1 MTTAEAL
8 FGPDGAPARGL
19 VVAKAPVSGQ
29 VKTRLGADVG
39 LDVAARLAAAAL
51 LDTLDAF
58 EVAFG
63 PGHRHVAMT
72 GDLAAA
78 AQGEEIRD
86 RLASW
91 TVHEQRGDGLG
102 ERLANAHAD
111 VAATGPGPVVQVG
124 MDTPQV
130 TARLLEDV
138 VTRLA
143 GSGPPCWGRPRTVAG
158 GCWRWPTA
166 RGLRCWS
173 SVPMSTER
181 TCRGDRAA
189 RWWRPGSRSP
199 TPPVLCDVDTVVE
212 ADRGRRR
219 RPDHALRPTLAR
231 GHAVASPHLRW

>member
-19 VVAKAPVSGQ
+19 VVAKAPVAGQ

-39 LDVAARLAAAAL
+39 LEVAARLAAAAL

-63 PGHRHVAMT
+63 PGQRHVALT

-78 AQGEEIRD
+78 EQGAEIRD

-91 TVHEQRGDGLG
+91 TVHEQRGAGLG

-130 TARLLEDV
+130 TPALVEDV
-138 VTRLA
+138 VARLGHHSA
-143 GSGPPCWGRPRTVAG
+143 VLGPAEDGGWWVLALADGTQGEVLVDVAMSTG
-158 GCWRWPTA
+158 TTCLQTERA
-166 RGLRCWS
+166 LVASGLR
-173 SVPMSTER
+173 VAH
-181 TCRGDRAA
+181 AA
-189 RWWRPGSRSP
+189 
-199 TPPVLCDVDTVVE
+199 VLCDVDTVVE
-212 ADRGRRR
+212 A
-219 RPDHALRPTLAR
+219 T
-231 GHAVASPHLRW
+231 AVAADAPATRFARLWRASVR

>member
-19 VVAKAPVSGQ
+19 VVAKAPVSGR

-58 EVAFG
+58 ETAFG

-78 AQGEEIRD
+78 EQGEEIRD
-86 RLASW
+86 RLAAW
-91 TVHEQRGDGLG
+91 VVHEQRGEGLG

-130 TARLLEDV
+130 TPALLEDV
-138 VTRLA
+138 VRRLRHRPA
-143 GSGPPCWGRPRTVAG
+143 VLGPAEDG
-158 GCWRWPTA
+158 GWWVLALTDGA
-166 RGLRCWS
+166 RGGLLAD
-173 SVPMSTER
+173 VPMSTDKTCLETER
-181 TCRGDRAA
+181 ALVEAGLPVAHAA
-189 RWWRPGSRSP
+189 
-199 TPPVLCDVDTVVE
+199 VLCDVDTVVE
-212 ADRGRRR
+212 AI
-219 RPDHALRPTLAR
+219 
-231 GHAVASPHLRW
+231 AVAADAPTTRFARLWRAEGPR

>member
-1 MTTAEAL
+1 MTTSEAL
-8 FGPDGAPARGL
+8 FGPDGASARGL
-19 VVAKAPVSGQ
+19 VVAKAPVAGQ

-78 AQGEEIRD
+78 EQGLEIRD

-91 TVHEQRGDGLG
+91 TVHEQRGEGLG

-138 VTRLA
+138 VARLGRRPA
-143 GSGPPCWGRPRTVAG
+143 VLGPAEDGGWWVLALADGSHGEV
-158 GCWRWPTA
+158 
-166 RGLRCWS
+166 LLD
-173 SVPMSTER
+173 VPMSTDT
-181 TCRGDRAA
+181 TCRETERALVA
-189 RWWRPGSRSP
+189 AGL
-199 TPPVLCDVDTVVE
+199 TVAHAPVLCDVDTVVE
-212 ADRGRRR
+212 A
-219 RPDHALRPTLAR
+219 T
-231 GHAVASPHLRW
+231 AVAADAPTTRFARLWRETTR

>member
-1 MTTAEAL
+1 MTTGEAL

-19 VVAKAPVSGQ
+19 VVAKAPVAGQ

-78 AQGEEIRD
+78 EQGLEIRD
-86 RLASW
+86 RLAAW
-91 TVHEQRGDGLG
+91 TVHEQRGEGLG

-143 GSGPPCWGRPRTVAG
+143 HRPAVLGPAEDG
-158 GCWRWPTA
+158 GWWVLALADGT
-166 RGLRCWS
+166 RGEVLVD
-173 SVPMSTER
+173 VPMSTGT
-181 TCRGDRAA
+181 TCRETERALEA
-189 RWWRPGSRSP
+189 AGL
-199 TPPVLCDVDTVVE
+199 TVAHAPVLCDVDTVVE
-212 ADRGRRR
+212 A
-219 RPDHALRPTLAR
+219 T
-231 GHAVASPHLRW
+231 AVAADAPTTRFARLWRETTRQR